1 MTQQHSHPAQSFVI
15 PRPVLAGMWGLVL
28 FAVTA
33 VALWRLSG
41 LDQRAHYEGAI
52 ATRDIAVTDGSDG
65 SVILVDAVTG
75 RSIDTLE
82 PGTSGFVRATLRGLA
97 RERKL
102 GGAGPEAPFRL
113 THWRDGHLTL
123 DDLATSRRID
133 LGAFGI
139 TNAQA
144 FARLMQQ
151 SRSIETGEKRQ

>member
-1 MTQQHSHPAQSFVI
+1 MAHPHAPQVHSVLI

-28 FAVTA
+28 FAIAV
-33 VALWRLSG
+33 VALWRLAG
-41 LDQRAHYEGAI
+41 IDQRAHYEGIVAS
-52 ATRDIAVTDGSDG
+52 RDIAVTDGADG
-65 SVILVDAVTG
+65 SVILVDAATG
-75 RSIDTLE
+75 ASVDTLE

-123 DDLATSRRID
+123 DDLATGRRID

-144 FARLMQQ
+144 FARLMP
-151 SRSIETGEKRQ
+151 SRFTETGEKRQ